1 LEIEEYNN
9 FMEHDSMKNRFSD
22 TQTSELKEAL
32 KQNKL
37 ILESV
42 GDGIFGIGADGMLT
56 FVNPTAEKLTGF
68 KANEMIGNCQHK
80 LIHHSKS
87 DGTPYPLETCPIYSA
102 FCDGKAHKVSNEV
115 FWRKD
120 GSSFPVEY
128 VSTPIFENGK
138 LMGAVVVFKD
148 ITERKQLEHFHY
160 LNKLILES
168 AGEGVYGLDS
178 KGRTTFVN
186 PAAEKMMGYTAKE
199 MIGISQHNLAHHTK
213 PNGKAYPREECPIYA
228 AFHDGQVHHISD
240 EVFWRK
246 NGTSFLV
253 EYVSTPIRENMKLIG
268 AVVIFKDISERKQAE
283 EEIRNLRHQLE
294 LENEYLNEEV
304 HDAQAYGD
312 IIGSSPALENI
323 LRQIEMVS
331 PTEASVLISGESG
344 TGKELIAREIHN
356 RSSRSKRPMIKVNC
370 ASIPKEL
377 YESEFF
383 GHVKGSFTGAI
394 KDRAGRFQL
403 ADGGTLFLD
412 EIGELP
418 LDLQSKLLRVL
429 QEGTFERI
437 GDEKTQKVDVR
448 IIAATN
454 RPLKEEVEAKRF
466 REDLYYRLNVFPI
479 ESPPL
484 RSRKEDIPLLTSNF
498 LQLASKKLNL
508 PTPKLTKANIIELKK
523 YDWPGNVRE
532 LQNVIER
539 SVITSRSGKLSF
551 HLAQINISSDQH
563 GSNFDAHHP
572 DDEKNIL
579 TQDEIKSL
587 DRQNLL
593 LALNQHHW
601 KITGAEGAAERL
613 QMKPTTLHSKIKK
626 FGLKR
631 PQV

>member
-1 LEIEEYNN
+1 
-9 FMEHDSMKNRFSD
+9 
-22 TQTSELKEAL
+22 
-32 KQNKL
+32 
-37 ILESV
+37 
-42 GDGIFGIGADGMLT
+42 
-56 FVNPTAEKLTGF
+56 
-68 KANEMIGNCQHK
+68 
-80 LIHHSKS
+80 
-87 DGTPYPLETCPIYSA
+87 
-102 FCDGKAHKVSNEV
+102 
-115 FWRKD
+115 
-120 GSSFPVEY
+120 
-128 VSTPIFENGK
+128 
-138 LMGAVVVFKD
+138 
-148 ITERKQLEHFHY
+148 
-160 LNKLILES
+160 
-168 AGEGVYGLDS
+168 
-178 KGRTTFVN
+178 
-186 PAAEKMMGYTAKE
+186 
-199 MIGISQHNLAHHTK
+199 MIGISQHNLAHHTRA
-213 PNGKAYPREECPIYA
+213 NGKAYPSEECPIYA
-228 AFHDGQVHHISD
+228 AFHDGKVHHISD

-246 NGTSFLV
+246 DGTSFPV

-268 AVVIFKDISERKQAE
+268 AVVVFKDISERKKAE
-283 EEIRNLRHQLE
+283 EEIRSLRKQLE

-304 HDAQAYGD
+304 NDAQAYGD
-312 IIGSSPALENI
+312 IIGASPALENI
-323 LRQIEMVS
+323 IRQIEMVG

-356 RSSRSKRPMIKVNC
+356 RSTRSKRSMIKVNC

-394 KDRAGRFQL
+394 KDRAGRFKL

-454 RPLKEEVEAKRF
+454 RPLKKEVEAKRF

-508 PTPKLTKANIIELKK
+508 PTPRLTKANIIELKK

-539 SVITSRSGKLSF
+539 SVITSRAGKLSL
-551 HLAQINISSDQH
+551 HLAQDNISSNMNTPNVIPH
-563 GSNFDAHHP
+563 ESE
-572 DDEKNIL
+572 EKQNIL
-579 TQDEIKSL
+579 TQDEMKSR
-587 DRQNLL
+587 DRENLL
-593 LALNQHHW
+593 SALNQHNW
-601 KITGAEGAAERL
+601 KITGSDGAAERL

-626 FGLKR
+626 LGLKR
-631 PQV
+631 PHL